1 MVDHLESNQIDIMT
15 EALYLNELKK
25 QLANNSKT
33 PIHKLLFKKTNAQLV
48 RKINRIEKSIK
59 RQNRMDQSN

>member
-1 MVDHLESNQIDIMT
+1 MVDHLESEQIDMMT
-15 EALYLNELKK
+15 EALYLNDLKK

-48 RKINRIEKSIK
+48 RKINRIEKSIR
-59 RQNRMDQSN
+59 RQNRLAQSD